1 MSTNNYHY
9 LVNKE
14 INILGFLILI
24 SFLVRIPI
32 IILYGDTSIEYEW
45 KPLLYN
51 LIENKQLVFQSFDD
65 FLLPNLWMPPLYAYY
80 LYFFSFFNLDELNY
94 IKLIL
99 YSQVLLASISI
110 AVFYKI
116 NNFFF
121 SKKISLYSSLFFSFF
136 PLHAYAC
143 SQVSSISLQIFLTI
157 LFFYFFFGLLEK
169 KNILSIIL
177 FSLSSGLLIL
187 LRGEFWAIFVL
198 SLFYL
203 LFFLKVKLKQILLIF
218 LITLITV
225 SPYLIRNFVIF
236 EKITVLQSF
245 GYNLWKGNHP
255 QAMKDS
261 RVEGTDYSS
270 FHADN
275 TNVSLLPFEKD
286 IKEKIDSIPIDKFY
300 RINTDK
306 IFLDE
311 AIKNIKSEPINHL
324 IFIGKKI
331 VSFLFINIQ
340 SMDPRY
346 WNPLH
351 YLPVLII
358 GITSLIG
365 IGLSDKKSYKF
376 NYLILI
382 FLINVM
388 IFSAVSILPRYKLII
403 LPLQI
408 IFTNVLIDKIIKKF
422 FLEKQNN

>member
-157 LFFYFFFGLLEK
+157 LFFYFFFELLEK

-236 EKITVLQSF
+236 
-245 GYNLWKGNHP
+245 
-255 QAMKDS
+255 
-261 RVEGTDYSS
+261 
-270 FHADN
+270 
-275 TNVSLLPFEKD
+275 
-286 IKEKIDSIPIDKFY
+286 
-300 RINTDK
+300 
-306 IFLDE
+306 
-311 AIKNIKSEPINHL
+311 
-324 IFIGKKI
+324 
-331 VSFLFINIQ
+331 
-340 SMDPRY
+340 
-346 WNPLH
+346 
-351 YLPVLII
+351 
-358 GITSLIG
+358 
-365 IGLSDKKSYKF
+365 
-376 NYLILI
+376 
-382 FLINVM
+382 
-388 IFSAVSILPRYKLII
+388 
-403 LPLQI
+403 
-408 IFTNVLIDKIIKKF
+408 
-422 FLEKQNN
+422 